1 MKKIS
6 VFIFFL
12 GSIHLHSQIVLDS
25 ITGESIQFVHIT
37 NEEGQGTTTNE
48 SGKFSIEYF
57 AGSNYLEFSHLAYRK
72 KNLPKNKLSIRD
84 TILLRPY
91 TVSLEEVIVKGFSA
105 RDILIKAIN
114 NIPNNITSSPF
125 NLFGFYRES
134 VEEDGKG
141 AMLTEVSFIAYNEG
155 DNSSQGYQA
164 EIIQGRRTDNH
175 TTLNLDAVGG
185 IATIVQNAD
194 MVRSK
199 SRMFD
204 MDKLSDYTFEY
215 VGEIESVE
223 NPIIIIGFS
232 PSNDNIYNNNMG
244 KIYIERETMAIVQI
258 ETQKD
263 PKKIKAIVES
273 LGGGRKSKKPFFIL
287 IEAKAT
293 IKYRKIQDKY
303 FLSFV
308 EVDNV
313 RNGLLGQESYRYN
326 SNAKYILTRVD
337 NVSPRKLSTNYKIEE
352 GFNKQV
358 IEIPKLEDW
367 SENNTMF
374 FSEEEKKIL
383 KDIRG
388 SHN

>member
-1 MKKIS
+1 MKKIY

-12 GSIHLHSQIVLDS
+12 GSIHLNSQIVLDS
-25 ITGESIQFVHIT
+25 ITREPIQFAHIT

-48 SGKFSIEYF
+48 EGKFSIEYF
-57 AGSNYLEFSHLAYRK
+57 VDSNVLEFSHLAYLK
-72 KNLPKNKLSIRD
+72 KNLPKNNLSSGD
-84 TILLRPY
+84 TILLSPY

-105 RDILIKAIN
+105 RDIIIEAIN
-114 NIPNNITSSPF
+114 NIPNNILSSPF
-125 NLFGFYRES
+125 NLYGFYRES

-141 AMLTEVSFIAYNEG
+141 AMLTEVSFIAYNDG
-155 DNSSQGYQA
+155 GNDSQGYQA
-164 EIIQGRRTDNH
+164 EIIKGRRTDNH

-185 IATIVQNAD
+185 IATIVQLAD

-199 SRMFD
+199 IRMFD

-215 VGEIESVE
+215 VGEIESAE
-223 NPIIIIGFS
+223 NPILIIGFS
-232 PSNDNIYNNNMG
+232 PSNDNIHNNNMG

-263 PKKIKAIVES
+263 PEKIKAIVKS
-273 LGGGRKSKKPFFIL
+273 LGVKKSKKPLFIL
-287 IEAKAT
+287 TEAKAI
-293 IKYRKIQDKY
+293 IKYRRIQDKY

-308 EVDNV
+308 EVDNI
-313 RNGLLGQESYRYN
+313 RNGLLGQESYIYN
-326 SNAKYILTRVD
+326 SNAKYILTRAD
-337 NVSPRKLSTNYKIEE
+337 NISPIKLSTNYNIKE

-358 IEIPKLEDW
+358 IEIPKMEDW

-374 FSEEEKKIL
+374 FSEKEKKIL
-383 KDIRG
+383 KDIRV